1 MVVVVVVV
9 AAAAVVAAVVSAAVV
24 AAVVSV
30 SVSVVAAAVVVS
42 ASIVPAC
49 VRCGISLK
57 FWTLDSFGF
66 PFVARVRPIWL
77 FVDHENVDI
86 VSWPPSARGCTADP
100 APR

>member
-1 MVVVVVVV
+1 MVVVVVV
-9 AAAAVVAAVVSAAVV
+9 
-24 AAVVSV
+24 AVVSV
-30 SVSVVAAAVVVS
+30 FVSVVVVAAAVVS
-42 ASIVPAC
+42 ASIAPAC

-86 VSWPPSARGCTADP
+86 VSWPPSVRGCTADP